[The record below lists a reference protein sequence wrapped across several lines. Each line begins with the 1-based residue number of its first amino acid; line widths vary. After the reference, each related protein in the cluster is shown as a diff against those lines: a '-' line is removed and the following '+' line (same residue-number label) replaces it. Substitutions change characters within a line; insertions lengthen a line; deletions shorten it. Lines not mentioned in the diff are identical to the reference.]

1 MVWAIVG
8 GAIVLVVAAGGF
20 FILRGRKSA
29 AEEEVSI
36 KVSERGCSEGD
47 RKRIREEYEKFLE
60 EVIIYRQKL
69 LELAEK
75 NPRLRSSEA
84 FRNLERIW
92 TVAEDMK
99 GEIEFY
105 PSDDCLKHFREK
117 FEFYRKLIRENL
129 ERLNKGG

>member
-1 MVWAIVG
+1 MEWLIVG
-8 GAIVLVVAAGGF
+8 GAVAVVAFGGF
-20 FILRGRKSA
+20 WFFRRKPA
-29 AEEEVSI
+29 AEGEP
-36 KVSERGCSEGD
+36 KVHTEGCSERD
-47 RKRIREEYEKFLE
+47 RERIRREYGEFLG
-60 EVIIYRQKL
+60 EVERHRRKL

-92 TVAEDMK
+92 VVVEDMR

-105 PSDDCLKHFREK
+105 PSGNCLKHFREK

-129 ERLNKGG
+129 ERLNGGG

>member
-8 GAIVLVVAAGGF
+8 GAIVLVVAFGGF
-20 FILRGRKSA
+20 FLFRRKPA
-29 AEEEVSI
+29 AEETI
-36 KVSERGCSEGD
+36 KVHTESCSEGD
-47 RKRIREEYEKFLE
+47 RKRIKEEYERFLE

-75 NPRLRSSEA
+75 NPRLRTSEA

-105 PSDDCLKHFREK
+105 PSGDCLKHFREK

-129 ERLNKGG
+129 ERLNGGG